1 MRISEREAAQR
12 LGRAR
17 GTSREASRRVLV
29 AGLAGPG
36 ERIGTTTSYDAEA
49 VDRLARRLTARVLDL
64 HGLAAD
70 GVLNLRASATRQEVR
85 DALASDPL
93 ELMTGPWRMGWYN
106 RVGVAGILRSRGAV
120 PVVLTVSNYVVAG
133 AEIEAFELGHPV
145 GRGPRPM
152 ETLTF
157 AVRPV
162 TSGWFAPFAD
172 SIMRGRS
179 GSVWSWWPVGRY
191 MPWS

>member
-1 MRISEREAAQR
+1 VRISEREAAQR

-49 VDRLARRLTARVLDL
+49 VHRLARRLTARVLDL
-64 HGLAAD
+64 HGLAA
-70 GVLNLRASATRQEVR
+70 GGLLNVRASATRKDVR
-85 DALASDPL
+85 RALASNPL
-93 ELMTGPWRMGWYN
+93 ELMAGPWRMGWYD
-106 RVGVAGILRSRGAV
+106 RVGVAGILRNRGAL
-120 PVVLTVSNYVVAG
+120 PLVLTVSNYVVAG
-133 AEIEAFELGHPV
+133 AEIEGYELGDRIE
-145 GRGPRPM
+145 RGARPM
-152 ETLTF
+152 TTLRFT
-157 AVRPV
+157 VRPV
-162 TSGWFAPFAD
+162 TSDWFTPFEH

-179 GSVWSWWPVGRY
+179 GSVWSWWPVDRY